1 MWQLVKDKAGWT
13 AYRDKVLAEI
23 RVAGKTA
30 AASISAEPHTFPCL
44 VDAIAVSPGKVMYA
58 FVYPGDFELFGVDAA
73 KLALLSTHQDAVVR
87 PAAAKAPEAQK
98 APVGQTDFNTHTIAY
113 LLTLTHIVCDTLC
126 VRHEDFEN
134 RFAEKLALVD
144 QEIAAQRDGKSARS
158 AELDVTGSKMFDR
171 LI

>member
-13 AYRDKVLAEI
+13 AYQHNVLAELH
-23 RVAGKTA
+23 ATGNKA
-30 AASISAEPHTFPCL
+30 ATSISAEPHTFPCL
-44 VDAIAVSPGKVMYA
+44 ADAIATTPGKIMYA

-73 KLALLSTHQDAVVR
+73 KLALISAHQDAVVR
-87 PAAAKAPEAQK
+87 PAVAKVPEPQK
-98 APVGQTDFNTHTIAY
+98 VPVGQADFNTHTIAY